1 MFKKIIFSLITVT
14 IIIGIYTQIF
24 SGSNQAKIKEILKK
38 DVFLV
43 DVRTPEE
50 FKAGTVKGAVNIPL
64 DQLSNDLS
72 KFKGQQHII
81 LFCRTGN
88 RSGIAQK
95 ILKENGFENVYNG
108 GAWTNLK
115 ELINE

>member
-1 MFKKIIFSLITVT
+1 MFKKIIFFLIIGT
-14 IIIGIYTQIF
+14 IILGIYTQIF
-24 SGSNQAKIKEILKK
+24 SGHNQENIKEVLKK

-50 FKAGTVKGAVNIPL
+50 YNEGTVKGAVNIPL
-64 DQLSNDLS
+64 DQLTNDLS
-72 KFKGQQHII
+72 KFKGKQHII

-108 GAWTNLK
+108 GGWKNLK